1 MALTRVDAY
10 LIDLDSTGGI
20 TFDDQAGIPTFKVN
34 STTHRVGIG
43 TATPVSLLEVAGV
56 VTATTFV
63 GALTGNVTGSAS
75 SVVNAATFNSGGAG
89 AVSGTTFN
97 GSATQVISYNTVGAS
112 PLAGSSS
119 LTTTG
124 TVTSGTWS
132 GLFGAVSG
140 ANLTSLTAGNLSGTI
155 PSAVLG
161 NSSCF
166 IGTTSIALN
175 RASASQALEGIL
187 SVAMFGST
195 SGAIVLQP
203 AAVAG
208 LNTITL
214 PASTGTVALTNNTL
228 YVGTTAISLGRAS
241 ATQALT
247 GITSIDG
254 SSASCTGNAATASSV
269 VNTVA
274 GTGSIELVRGNMAD
288 NDHFRILVGGTA
300 TNAGYVEIATA
311 DDGTE
316 PIYVRQYTGVFSSL
330 TRTATLLDGSGNT
343 SFPGT
348 VTATGNVGIGTT
360 SPGSVLDVRFPSSP
374 ATDNGAGLNAIRSFT
389 TSAFAINTGGA
400 ISLGGVYAS
409 GGEVAAFGQIAGRK
423 ENATS
428 GDLWGYLQF
437 STNSGGGT
445 MVERMRI
452 SGPGN
457 VGIGSTAPGTKLDVS
472 GNIRGERYVGI
483 NSLVL
488 NTYTTINPSSN
499 VFLYS
504 QPNDRDSWIYLDSA
518 DTGSNWGIYH
528 RQIDSAVADLP
539 GNSIGFVGGG
549 ATAVQSYISLQTGN
563 AYFRGNVGIGSTQP
577 GENITVYRSV
587 DAGSQVRND
596 NASAGSNAFAAY
608 RLSSDAVGGAWWWL
622 NSSARTVDGG
632 ANTSTIRNDAGD
644 MRLQAAG
651 EVGLHIKAS
660 TGNIGI
666 GVSNPSAK
674 LTVDGSI
681 NQTWSDVRL
690 GIFYDS
696 SFRQGLAYSTS
707 ERTLKIF
714 STTSDSGGN
723 IAFYTRN
730 GLGASDTDYGTQ
742 RMVISAAGNV
752 GIGTTNPGV
761 PLDVRGTDSLIRASE
776 TGSGTAWRARII
788 SHNPDGAVQRA
799 SFLGVYGTS
808 AGVFAH
814 NAALN
819 GWAPLFVNTTSGS
832 SDGDTVILAGSGSV
846 GIGTASPLA
855 KLHVNATGR
864 AATIGGTPAG
874 PPSGT
879 VATQTSYLELV
890 AGSGGNTN
898 SSAVIFHN
906 PGVSTAALEYL
917 NADANTGY
925 FNFKSDDASWN
936 VGIGTTAPGHKLDVA
951 GNIRLGAQVLGG
963 VATPPHLNLG
973 QNYSSTTL
981 RANCKIR
988 LYDNDANDVY
998 GFGIGSNGDIQYHS
1012 TTTHQFYNSDV
1023 ATLLVNGTAPYYK
1036 GNIIWHSG
1044 NDGAGSGLDA
1054 DLLDGISSASF
1065 VRSDSRSTIGINGRT
1080 AAYTGSNLEL
1090 HTGDNTP
1097 PGISFHRGGVSAVNL
1112 YESNGYLYQD
1122 RWVGGG
1128 GLIWTSG
1135 NDGTGSGLD
1144 ADLWDGYQLSVRTNW
1159 LDNSAQNIVVGQL
1172 AWKNYGNLHTIFDA
1186 SQGTSPDGTSVNNT
1200 NPQAGWQGTFPTL
1213 MGWNGANTYG
1223 VRVDSARVS
1232 DTLISNATVARD
1244 LYISGGIGGNYG
1256 NRLVVG
1262 GTDAVFTAQDS
1273 NLRPTIQA
1281 TGQYPV
1287 ISLNHTLTGN
1297 TNHGPTLQFTCNGV
1311 GHQFVIG
1318 TTGNGSRM
1326 DIGFSSTAGWNPHNG
1341 INNYQG
1347 TTSMSFATDGNVGI
1361 GTLSP
1366 TSKLHVNGSLS
1377 KTSGSFKID
1386 HPIPEKSETHY
1397 LVHSFVESPQANNI
1411 YRGKVTLTDGSAT
1424 VNLDE
1429 VSGLTEGTF
1438 VLLNRDIHC
1447 FTSNETDWD
1456 NVKGSVNENIL
1467 TITCQNPD
1475 STAVVTWLVIGE
1487 RHDQHMYDTD
1497 WTDENGRVITEP
1509 LKGNSEL

>member
-1 MALTRVDAY
+1 MALTRIDSY
-10 LIDLDSTGGI
+10 LVDLDSLGGI
-20 TFDDQAGIPTFKVN
+20 TFDDQAGTPTFKVDAVN
-34 STTHRVGIG
+34 HRVGIG
-43 TATPVSLLEVAGV
+43 TASPAQKLDVADGDI
-56 VTATTFV
+56 ALRKTT
-63 GALTGNVTGSAS
+63 GGD
-75 SVVNAATFNSGGAG
+75 NSGVISQVLRIGTQSGDLACFYAISAGAG
-89 AVSGTTFN
+89 GPGGRGGDLHIQTKQNN
-97 GSATQVISYNTVGAS
+97 GAPTDRLVI
-112 PLAGSSS
+112 
-119 LTTTG
+119 
-124 TVTSGTWS
+124 
-132 GLFGAVSG
+132 
-140 ANLTSLTAGNLSGTI
+140 
-155 PSAVLG
+155 
-161 NSSCF
+161 
-166 IGTTSIALN
+166 
-175 RASASQALEGIL
+175 
-187 SVAMFGST
+187 
-195 SGAIVLQP
+195 
-203 AAVAG
+203 
-208 LNTITL
+208 
-214 PASTGTVALTNNTL
+214 
-228 YVGTTAISLGRAS
+228 
-241 ATQALT
+241 
-247 GITSIDG
+247 
-254 SSASCTGNAATASSV
+254 
-269 VNTVA
+269 
-274 GTGSIELVRGNMAD
+274 
-288 NDHFRILVGGTA
+288 
-300 TNAGYVEIATA
+300 
-311 DDGTE
+311 TE
-316 PIYVRQYTGVFSSL
+316 
-330 TRTATLLDGSGNT
+330 
-343 SFPGT
+343 
-348 VTATGNVGIGTT
+348 TGNVGIGTT

-389 TSAFAINTGGA
+389 TSALAINTGGA

-563 AYFRGNVGIGSTQP
+563 AYFRGNVGIGSTVP

-587 DAGSQVRND
+587 DAGSQVRNH
-596 NASAGSNAFAAY
+596 NASAGSSAFAAY
-608 RLSSDAVGGAWWWL
+608 RLSSDAAGSAWWWL

-666 GVSNPSAK
+666 GVPNPSAK

-690 GIFYDS
+690 GIFYDN
-696 SFRQGLAYSTS
+696 SFRQGLAYSTP

-864 AATIGGTPAG
+864 AATIGGTPG
-874 PPSGT
+874 GNPSGT

-890 AGSGGNTN
+890 AGSGGNTS
-898 SSAVIFHN
+898 SSAVVFHN

-1012 TTTHQFYNSDV
+1012 TITHQFYNSDV

-1172 AWKNYGNLHTIFDA
+1172 AWKNYGNSHTIFDA

-1341 INNYQG
+1341 ISNYQG
-1347 TTSMSFATDGNVGI
+1347 TTSMSFATSGNVGI
-1361 GTLSP
+1361 GTTNPLA
-1366 TSKLHVNGSLS
+1366 KLDVRGSSFQLNGVRGTQQGSGYWEVYPLIHYNSDNGNPFITLLTVTGWAAGNSRVFVTVETWSVNATGDAGTYARGSALAS
-1377 KTSGSFKID
+1377 YYSGRYINNPVTYGETNIGGLGGGTLAWSGSDAVGATGF
-1386 HPIPEKSETHY
+1386 SLT
-1397 LVHSFVESPQANNI
+1397 
-1411 YRGKVTLTDGSAT
+1411 YRGPATNYTRTYIKVTAVSHDGADITLASAT
-1424 VNLDE
+1424 
-1429 VSGLTEGTF
+1429 G
-1438 VLLNRDIHC
+1438 
-1447 FTSNETDWD
+1447 
-1456 NVKGSVNENIL
+1456 
-1467 TITCQNPD
+1467 
-1475 STAVVTWLVIGE
+1475 
-1487 RHDQHMYDTD
+1487 
-1497 WTDENGRVITEP
+1497 
-1509 LKGNSEL
+1509 